1 LLSQNQELTKRFTP
15 ENSTTKEERAE
26 RGKGI
31 PGKVEGKS
39 KFSAFQAGPFA
50 MYEAADCPPPM
61 DEQTKVEFILG
72 RPVAGKIGQVKSIEL
87 AKKQSI
93 LK

>member
-1 LLSQNQELTKRFTP
+1 
-15 ENSTTKEERAE
+15 
-26 RGKGI
+26 
-31 PGKVEGKS
+31 
-39 KFSAFQAGPFA
+39 

-93 LK
+93 LQ